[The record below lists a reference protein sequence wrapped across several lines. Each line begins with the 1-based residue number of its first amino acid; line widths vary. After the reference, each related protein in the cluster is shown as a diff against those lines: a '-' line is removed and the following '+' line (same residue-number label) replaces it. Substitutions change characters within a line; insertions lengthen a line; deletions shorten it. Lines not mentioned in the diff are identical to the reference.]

1 MIRMASPV
9 EQVTVWWRYA
19 FAATVARTAD
29 AGAAVGV
36 VLLAAGGAGG
46 VRLGGFLAAALTA
59 PHLLGGRIGR
69 LVDRARDPR
78 RPLAAGCVG
87 YAAALATATGALRL
101 GLPAVGGGALVVA
114 GACGPLLTGGFS
126 SLTGGLG
133 GCPERARGI
142 DTLTYGVS
150 GVVGPAAVAGLAALT
165 SPAAS
170 LLLLAGATLVAA
182 VGTRW
187 LPPVRVST
195 AAPIPDSRSG
205 PTRSTAP
212 VSEVASAAGGRGG
225 PPRSASRVSAVASAA
240 GGRGGPTRSASRV
253 SAAASAAGGRGRPMR
268 SASGRS
274 SRSSVRAS
282 GGGRAV
288 LLTVRPLRRVAVT
301 TVVSAAA
308 GGMLAVLAVVLAAAV
323 TGRPADGAW
332 LLGAMGLG
340 NLVGSA
346 ALAVRP
352 LTAEPVRA
360 TLVLT
365 AALGV
370 GYLLVALASGY
381 ALLLGAFAVVGV
393 LTAPWITASLATR
406 ERHAPPGRRAEVFA
420 GMAGWKMAAAS
431 AGTALA
437 GLLAVAPARTV
448 VAVAAAVVLG
458 SALAMA
464 LDRPSAAPDGRP
476 RQQAL
481 WRDAR

>member
-1 MIRMASPV
+1 MASNERMSSPV
-9 EQVTVWWRYA
+9 EQVTIWWRYA

-46 VRLGGFLAAALTA
+46 VRLGGLLAAALTA

-87 YAAALATATGALRL
+87 YAAALAAATGALRL
-101 GLPAVGGGALVVA
+101 GLPVVGGGALVVA

-133 GCPERARGI
+133 GCPDRARGI
-142 DTLTYGVS
+142 DALTYGVS
-150 GVVGPAAVAGLAALT
+150 GVVGPAAVAGLATLT
-165 SPAAS
+165 SPVAS
-170 LLLLAGATLVAA
+170 LLTLAGATLVAA
-182 VGTRW
+182 LGTRW
-187 LPPVRVST
+187 LPPVRVSQD
-195 AAPIPDSRSG
+195 AP
-205 PTRSTAP
+205 
-212 VSEVASAAGGRGG
+212 
-225 PPRSASRVSAVASAA
+225 
-240 GGRGGPTRSASRV
+240 
-253 SAAASAAGGRGRPMR
+253 
-268 SASGRS
+268 
-274 SRSSVRAS
+274 S

-288 LLTVRPLRRVAVT
+288 LLTVRPLRRVTVT
-301 TVVSAAA
+301 TVVSAAV

-346 ALAVRP
+346 EMAVRP

-381 ALLLGAFAVVGV
+381 ALLLGAFAVVGL

-437 GLLAVAPARTV
+437 GLLAAAPARTV
-448 VAVAAAVVLG
+448 VAVAAALVLG

-464 LDRPSAAPDGRP
+464 LDRPSATPDIRP
-476 RQQAL
+476 RGQAL

>member
-1 MIRMASPV
+1 M
-9 EQVTVWWRYA
+9 
-19 FAATVARTAD
+19 
-29 AGAAVGV
+29 
-36 VLLAAGGAGG
+36 L
-46 VRLGGFLAAALTA
+46 
-59 PHLLGGRIGR
+59 
-69 LVDRARDPR
+69 
-78 RPLAAGCVG
+78 
-87 YAAALATATGALRL
+87 
-101 GLPAVGGGALVVA
+101 A

-170 LLLLAGATLVAA
+170 LLTLAGATLVAA
-182 VGTRW
+182 LGTRR
-187 LPPVRVST
+187 LPPVRVPA
-195 AAPIPDSRSG
+195 AAPVPGGGSG
-205 PTRSTAP
+205 PTRSASPLWEAASAARVRSRPTRSASP
-212 VSEVASAAGGRGG
+212 LWEAASAAGGR
-225 PPRSASRVSAVASAA
+225 
-240 GGRGGPTRSASRV
+240 GPTRSASRV

-288 LLTVRPLRRVAVT
+288 LLTVRPLRRVTVT
-301 TVVSAAA
+301 TVVSAAV

-437 GLLAVAPARTV
+437 GLLAAAPARTV
-448 VAVAAAVVLG
+448 VAVAAALVLG

-464 LDRPSAAPDGRP
+464 LDRPSAAPDVRP

>member
-1 MIRMASPV
+1 M
-9 EQVTVWWRYA
+9 
-19 FAATVARTAD
+19 
-29 AGAAVGV
+29 
-36 VLLAAGGAGG
+36 
-46 VRLGGFLAAALTA
+46 
-59 PHLLGGRIGR
+59 
-69 LVDRARDPR
+69 
-78 RPLAAGCVG
+78 
-87 YAAALATATGALRL
+87 
-101 GLPAVGGGALVVA
+101 VA

-195 AAPIPDSRSG
+195 AAPVPGGRSG

-212 VSEVASAAGGRGG
+212 
-225 PPRSASRVSAVASAA
+225 VSAVASAA
-240 GGRGGPTRSASRV
+240 GGRGGPPRSASRV

-288 LLTVRPLRRVAVT
+288 LLTVRPLRRVTVT
-301 TVVSAAA
+301 TVVSAAV

-370 GYLLVALASGY
+370 AYLLVALASGY

>member
-46 VRLGGFLAAALTA
+46 VRLGGLLAAALTA

-195 AAPIPDSRSG
+195 AAPVPGGRSG

-212 VSEVASAAGGRGG
+212 VSAVASAAGGRGG
-225 PPRSASRVSAVASAA
+225 PPRSASRVSEV
-240 GGRGGPTRSASRV
+240 
-253 SAAASAAGGRGRPMR
+253 ASAAGGRGRPMR

-288 LLTVRPLRRVAVT
+288 LLTVRPLRRVTVT
-301 TVVSAAA
+301 TVVSAAV

-370 GYLLVALASGY
+370 AYLLVALASGY

-437 GLLAVAPARTV
+437 GLLAAAPARTV
-448 VAVAAAVVLG
+448 VAVAAALVLG

-464 LDRPSAAPDGRP
+464 LDRPAATPDVRP

>member
-1 MIRMASPV
+1 MTSPV

-19 FAATVARTAD
+19 IATTVARTAD
-29 AGAAVGV
+29 AGAGVGV
-36 VLLAAGGAGG
+36 VLLAAGGSGG
-46 VRLGGFLAAALTA
+46 GSVRLGGLLAAALTA
-59 PHLLGGRIGR
+59 PHLLGARIGR
-69 LVDRARDPR
+69 FVDRARDPR

-87 YAAALATATGALRL
+87 YAAALAGATGALRL
-101 GLPAVGGGALVVA
+101 GLPVIGGGALVVA

-126 SLTGGLG
+126 ALTGGLG

-150 GVVGPAAVAGLAALT
+150 GVVGPAAVAGLATLT
-165 SPAAS
+165 SPASS
-170 LLLLAGATLVAA
+170 LLTLAGATLVAA

-187 LPPVRVST
+187 LPPVRVSD
-195 AAPIPDSRSG
+195 AAP
-205 PTRSTAP
+205 
-212 VSEVASAAGGRGG
+212 
-225 PPRSASRVSAVASAA
+225 
-240 GGRGGPTRSASRV
+240 
-253 SAAASAAGGRGRPMR
+253 
-268 SASGRS
+268 
-274 SRSSVRAS
+274 S

-288 LLTVRPLRRVAVT
+288 LLTVRPLRRVTVT
-301 TVVSAAA
+301 TVVSAAV
-308 GGMLAVLAVVLAAAV
+308 GGMLAVLAVVLAASV

-340 NLVGSA
+340 NLGGSA

-365 AALGV
+365 AALGA

-381 ALLLGAFAVVGV
+381 ALMLGAFALVGL
-393 LTAPWITASLATR
+393 LTAPWVTASLATR
-406 ERHAPPGRRAEVFA
+406 ERHAPPGRRTEVFA

-437 GLLAVAPARTV
+437 GLLATAPPRAML
-448 VAVAAAVVLG
+448 AVAAASVLG

-464 LDRPSAAPDGRP
+464 LDRSSATPDIPR

-481 WRDAR
+481 WRHAR

>member
-1 MIRMASPV
+1 MASPV
-9 EQVTVWWRYA
+9 EQVTAGWRYA

-36 VLLAAGGAGG
+36 VLLAAGGSGAGG
-46 VRLGGFLAAALTA
+46 VRLGGLLAAALTA
-59 PHLLGGRIGR
+59 PHLLGAWIGR

-87 YAAALATATGALRL
+87 YAAALAAATGALRL
-101 GLPAVGGGALVVA
+101 GLPVVSGGALVVA

-150 GVVGPAAVAGLAALT
+150 GVAGPAAVAGLASLT

-170 LLLLAGATLVAA
+170 LLTLAGATLVAA

-187 LPPVRVST
+187 LPPDRVSEDAPVPGRSGARRAAVGRA
-195 AAPIPDSRSG
+195 AAP
-205 PTRSTAP
+205 STP
-212 VSEVASAAGGRGG
+212 VPGAARGC
-225 PPRSASRVSAVASAA
+225 
-240 GGRGGPTRSASRV
+240 GGPTRSAS
-253 SAAASAAGGRGRPMR
+253 
-268 SASGRS
+268 
-274 SRSSVRAS
+274 SRSPRAS
-282 GGGRAV
+282 GGGRGV
-288 LLTVRPLRRVAVT
+288 LLTVRPLRRVTVT
-301 TVVSAAA
+301 TVVSAAV
-308 GGMLAVLAVVLAAAV
+308 GGMLAVLAVVLACAT

-340 NLVGSA
+340 NLVASA

-370 GYLLVALASGY
+370 GYLLVALVPGY

-393 LTAPWITASLATR
+393 LTAPWVTASLATR

-437 GLLAVAPARTV
+437 GLLAAAPARTV
-448 VAVAAAVVLG
+448 VAVAAALVLG

-464 LDRPSAAPDGRP
+464 LDRPAATPDIRP
-476 RQQAL
+476 RGQAL

>member
-170 LLLLAGATLVAA
+170 LFLLAGATLVAA

-195 AAPIPDSRSG
+195 AAPVPGGRSG

-212 VSEVASAAGGRGG
+212 VSAVASAAGGRGG
-225 PPRSASRVSAVASAA
+225 PPRSASRVSEV
-240 GGRGGPTRSASRV
+240 
-253 SAAASAAGGRGRPMR
+253 ASAAGGRGRPMR

-288 LLTVRPLRRVAVT
+288 LLTVRPLRRVTVT
-301 TVVSAAA
+301 TVVSAAV

-370 GYLLVALASGY
+370 AYLLVALASGY

-464 LDRPSAAPDGRP
+464 LDRPAAASDVRP

>member
-1 MIRMASPV
+1 MASPV

-46 VRLGGFLAAALTA
+46 VRLGGLLAAALTA
-59 PHLLGGRIGR
+59 PHLLGARIGR

-101 GLPAVGGGALVVA
+101 GLPVIGGGALVVA

-133 GCPERARGI
+133 GCPDRARGI

-150 GVVGPAAVAGLAALT
+150 GVVGPAAVAGLATLT

-170 LLLLAGATLVAA
+170 LLTLAGATLVAA
-182 VGTRW
+182 LGTRW
-187 LPPVRVST
+187 LPPVRVSQD
-195 AAPIPDSRSG
+195 AP
-205 PTRSTAP
+205 
-212 VSEVASAAGGRGG
+212 
-225 PPRSASRVSAVASAA
+225 
-240 GGRGGPTRSASRV
+240 
-253 SAAASAAGGRGRPMR
+253 
-268 SASGRS
+268 
-274 SRSSVRAS
+274 S

-288 LLTVRPLRRVAVT
+288 LLTVRPLRRVTVT
-301 TVVSAAA
+301 TVVSAAV

-381 ALLLGAFAVVGV
+381 ALLLAAFGLVGV
-393 LTAPWITASLATR
+393 LTAPWVTASLATR

-437 GLLAVAPARTV
+437 GLLAAAPARTV
-448 VAVAAAVVLG
+448 VAVAAALVLG

-464 LDRPSAAPDGRP
+464 LDRPSAAPDVRP

>member
-46 VRLGGFLAAALTA
+46 VRLGGLLAAALTA

-195 AAPIPDSRSG
+195 AAPVPGGRSG

-212 VSEVASAAGGRGG
+212 VSAVASAAGGRGG
-225 PPRSASRVSAVASAA
+225 PPRSASRVSAV
-240 GGRGGPTRSASRV
+240 
-253 SAAASAAGGRGRPMR
+253 ASAAGGRGRPMR

-288 LLTVRPLRRVAVT
+288 LLTVRPLRRVTVT

-437 GLLAVAPARTV
+437 GLLAAAPARTV
-448 VAVAAAVVLG
+448 VAVAAALVLG

-464 LDRPSAAPDGRP
+464 LDRPSAAPDVRP

>member
-1 MIRMASPV
+1 MTSPV
-9 EQVTVWWRYA
+9 EQVTAWWRYA

-36 VLLAAGGAGG
+36 VLLAAGGNDI
-46 VRLGGFLAAALTA
+46 RLGGLLAAALTA

-87 YAAALATATGALRL
+87 YAVALAAATGALRL
-101 GLPAVGGGALVVA
+101 GLPVIGGGALVVA

-126 SLTGGLG
+126 SLIGGLG
-133 GCPERARGI
+133 GCPGRARGI

-150 GVVGPAAVAGLAALT
+150 GVAGPAAVAGLAALT

-170 LLLLAGATLVAA
+170 LLTLAGATLVAA

-187 LPPVRVST
+187 LPPVRVSE
-195 AAPIPDSRSG
+195 AAPVP
-205 PTRSTAP
+205 
-212 VSEVASAAGGRGG
+212 
-225 PPRSASRVSAVASAA
+225 
-240 GGRGGPTRSASRV
+240 
-253 SAAASAAGGRGRPMR
+253 
-268 SASGRS
+268 
-274 SRSSVRAS
+274 

-288 LLTVRPLRRVAVT
+288 LLTVRPLRRVTVT
-301 TVVSAAA
+301 TVVSAAV
-308 GGMLAVLAVVLAAAV
+308 GGMLAVFAVVLATAV

-437 GLLAVAPARTV
+437 GLLAAAPARTV

-458 SALAMA
+458 SALVMA
-464 LDRPSAAPDGRP
+464 LDRPSAAPDVRP

>member
-29 AGAAVGV
+29 AGAAVVV

-46 VRLGGFLAAALTA
+46 VRLGGLLAAALTA

-114 GACGPLLTGGFS
+114 GVCGPLLTGGFS

-187 LPPVRVST
+187 LPHVRVST
-195 AAPIPDSRSG
+195 AAPVPGGRSG

-240 GGRGGPTRSASRV
+240 GGRG
-253 SAAASAAGGRGRPMR
+253 RPMR

-288 LLTVRPLRRVAVT
+288 LLTVRPLRRVTVT
-301 TVVSAAA
+301 TVVSAAV

-437 GLLAVAPARTV
+437 GLLAAAPARTV
-448 VAVAAAVVLG
+448 VAVAAALVLG

-464 LDRPSAAPDGRP
+464 LDRPAATPDVRP

>member
-1 MIRMASPV
+1 
-9 EQVTVWWRYA
+9 
-19 FAATVARTAD
+19 
-29 AGAAVGV
+29 
-36 VLLAAGGAGG
+36 
-46 VRLGGFLAAALTA
+46 
-59 PHLLGGRIGR
+59 
-69 LVDRARDPR
+69 
-78 RPLAAGCVG
+78 
-87 YAAALATATGALRL
+87 
-101 GLPAVGGGALVVA
+101 
-114 GACGPLLTGGFS
+114 
-126 SLTGGLG
+126 
-133 GCPERARGI
+133 
-142 DTLTYGVS
+142 
-150 GVVGPAAVAGLAALT
+150 
-165 SPAAS
+165 
-170 LLLLAGATLVAA
+170 
-182 VGTRW
+182 
-187 LPPVRVST
+187 
-195 AAPIPDSRSG
+195 
-205 PTRSTAP
+205 
-212 VSEVASAAGGRGG
+212 
-225 PPRSASRVSAVASAA
+225 
-240 GGRGGPTRSASRV
+240 
-253 SAAASAAGGRGRPMR
+253 MR

-288 LLTVRPLRRVAVT
+288 LLTVRPLRRVTVT
-301 TVVSAAA
+301 TVVSAAV

-360 TLVLT
+360 TLFLT

-370 GYLLVALASGY
+370 AYLLVALASGY

-437 GLLAVAPARTV
+437 GLLAAAPARTV
-448 VAVAAAVVLG
+448 VAVAAALVLG

-464 LDRPSAAPDGRP
+464 LDRPAAHARRPGLDSRHYGEMPDDPFGDAFGPLGPLVGRLLGDLGSLDLGDLRPPAGHPRHPRPQRFGRDLTADGRAGLLDPVIGRDDEIEPGHRGARAAHQEQPGADRRARRRQDRDRRGHRAADRRRRRARSAARQARGRARPGGMVAGTKYRGEFEERLKAVLEEISGRAELIVFIDELHTVVGAGAP
-476 RQQAL
+476 R
-481 WRDAR
+481 ARWTPATCSSPRSPAASCG

>member
-1 MIRMASPV
+1 V
-9 EQVTVWWRYA
+9 
-19 FAATVARTAD
+19 
-29 AGAAVGV
+29 
-36 VLLAAGGAGG
+36 
-46 VRLGGFLAAALTA
+46 
-59 PHLLGGRIGR
+59 
-69 LVDRARDPR
+69 
-78 RPLAAGCVG
+78 
-87 YAAALATATGALRL
+87 
-101 GLPAVGGGALVVA
+101 VGGGALVVA

-170 LLLLAGATLVAA
+170 LLTLAGATLVAA
-182 VGTRW
+182 LGTRR
-187 LPPVRVST
+187 LPPVRVS
-195 AAPIPDSRSG
+195 
-205 PTRSTAP
+205 
-212 VSEVASAAGGRGG
+212 EASPFGRGG
-225 PPRSASRVSAVASAA
+225 GAA
-240 GGRGGPTRSASRV
+240 PSGCGGATAPSGGGGATAPSGGGGATAPSGGGGG
-253 SAAASAAGGRGRPMR
+253 AAP
-268 SASGRS
+268 
-274 SRSSVRAS
+274 S

-288 LLTVRPLRRVAVT
+288 LLTVRPLRRVTVT
-301 TVVSAAA
+301 TVVTAAV
-308 GGMLAVLAVVLAAAV
+308 GGMLAVFAVVLAAAV

-340 NLVGSA
+340 NHAGSV

-381 ALLLGAFAVVGV
+381 ALLLGTFAVVGV

-437 GLLAVAPARTV
+437 GLLAAAPARTV
-448 VAVAAAVVLG
+448 VAVAAALVLG

-464 LDRPSAAPDGRP
+464 LDRPSAAPDVRP

>member
-36 VLLAAGGAGG
+36 VLLAAGGAVG

-195 AAPIPDSRSG
+195 AAPVPGGRSG
-205 PTRSTAP
+205 PP
-212 VSEVASAAGGRGG
+212 
-225 PPRSASRVSAVASAA
+225 
-240 GGRGGPTRSASRV
+240 RSASRV

-288 LLTVRPLRRVAVT
+288 LLTVRPLRRVTVT
-301 TVVSAAA
+301 TVVSAAV

-437 GLLAVAPARTV
+437 GLLAAAPARTV
-448 VAVAAAVVLG
+448 VAVAAALVLG

-464 LDRPSAAPDGRP
+464 LDRPAATPDVRP

>member
-19 FAATVARTAD
+19 FAATVARAAD

-78 RPLAAGCVG
+78 RSLAAGCVG
-87 YAAALATATGALRL
+87 YAAALAAATGALRL

-195 AAPIPDSRSG
+195 AAPVPGGRSG

-212 VSEVASAAGGRGG
+212 
-225 PPRSASRVSAVASAA
+225 VSAVASAA
-240 GGRGGPTRSASRV
+240 GGRGGPPRSASRV

-288 LLTVRPLRRVAVT
+288 LLTVRPLRRVTVT
-301 TVVSAAA
+301 TVVSAAV

-370 GYLLVALASGY
+370 AYLLVALASGY

-437 GLLAVAPARTV
+437 GLLAAAPARTV
-448 VAVAAAVVLG
+448 VAVAAALVLG

-464 LDRPSAAPDGRP
+464 LDRPSAAPDVRP

>member
-46 VRLGGFLAAALTA
+46 VRLGGLLAAALTA

-195 AAPIPDSRSG
+195 AAPVPGGRSG

-212 VSEVASAAGGRGG
+212 VSAVASAAGGRGG

-240 GGRGGPTRSASRV
+240 GGRGGPPRSASRV
-253 SAAASAAGGRGRPMR
+253 SAAASAAGARGRPMR

-288 LLTVRPLRRVAVT
+288 LLTVRPLRRVTVT
-301 TVVSAAA
+301 TVVSAAV

-370 GYLLVALASGY
+370 AYLLVALASGY

-437 GLLAVAPARTV
+437 GLLAAAPARTV
-448 VAVAAAVVLG
+448 VAVAAALVLG

-464 LDRPSAAPDGRP
+464 LDRPPAAPDVRP

>member
-1 MIRMASPV
+1 MASPV

-46 VRLGGFLAAALTA
+46 VRLGGLLAAALTA

-69 LVDRARDPR
+69 LVDRAHDPR

-87 YAAALATATGALRL
+87 YAAALAAATGALRL
-101 GLPAVGGGALVVA
+101 GLPVVGGGALVVA

-170 LLLLAGATLVAA
+170 LLTVAGATLVAA
-182 VGTRW
+182 LGTRW
-187 LPPVRVST
+187 LPPVRVSQG
-195 AAPIPDSRSG
+195 AP
-205 PTRSTAP
+205 
-212 VSEVASAAGGRGG
+212 
-225 PPRSASRVSAVASAA
+225 
-240 GGRGGPTRSASRV
+240 
-253 SAAASAAGGRGRPMR
+253 
-268 SASGRS
+268 
-274 SRSSVRAS
+274 S

-288 LLTVRPLRRVAVT
+288 LLTVRPLRRVTVT
-301 TVVSAAA
+301 TVVSAAV

-346 ALAVRP
+346 AMAVRP

-370 GYLLVALASGY
+370 GYLLVALAPGY

-437 GLLAVAPARTV
+437 GLLAAAPARTV
-448 VAVAAAVVLG
+448 VAVAAALVRG

-464 LDRPSAAPDGRP
+464 LDRPSATPDVRP
-476 RQQAL
+476 RGQAL

>member
-46 VRLGGFLAAALTA
+46 VRLGGLLAAALTA

-195 AAPIPDSRSG
+195 AAPVPGGRSG

-212 VSEVASAAGGRGG
+212 
-225 PPRSASRVSAVASAA
+225 VSAVASAA
-240 GGRGGPTRSASRV
+240 GGRGGPPRSASRV

-288 LLTVRPLRRVAVT
+288 LLTVRPLRRVTVT
-301 TVVSAAA
+301 TVVSAAV

-437 GLLAVAPARTV
+437 GLLAAAPARTV
-448 VAVAAAVVLG
+448 VAVAAALVLG

-464 LDRPSAAPDGRP
+464 LDRPAATPDVRP

>member
-46 VRLGGFLAAALTA
+46 VRLGGLLAAALTA

-170 LLLLAGATLVAA
+170 LLTLAGATLVAA

-195 AAPIPDSRSG
+195 AAPVPGGRSG

-225 PPRSASRVSAVASAA
+225 PPRSASRVSEV
-240 GGRGGPTRSASRV
+240 
-253 SAAASAAGGRGRPMR
+253 ASAAGGRGRPMR

-288 LLTVRPLRRVAVT
+288 LLTVRPLRRVTVT

-437 GLLAVAPARTV
+437 GLLAAAPARTV
-448 VAVAAAVVLG
+448 VAVAAALVLG

-464 LDRPSAAPDGRP
+464 LDRPAATPDVRP